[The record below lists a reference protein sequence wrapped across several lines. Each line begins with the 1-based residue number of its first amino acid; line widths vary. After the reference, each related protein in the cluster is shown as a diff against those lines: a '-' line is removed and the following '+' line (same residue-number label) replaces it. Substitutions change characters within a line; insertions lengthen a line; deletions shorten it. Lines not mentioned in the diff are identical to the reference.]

1 MGGLRHLRAEAALL
15 SSQRWS
21 GERSNFLLSTGCREL
36 FSCRVQYHVDSTR
49 PTNAQDAPDRVVSL
63 VTYERS

>member
-21 GERSNFLLSTGCREL
+21 GERSNFLLSTGCREI
-36 FSCRVQYHVDSTR
+36 FSCRVQYQYFVRRAH
-49 PTNAQDAPDRVVSL
+49 SL
-63 VTYERS
+63 DGKSKCNVWYALFE